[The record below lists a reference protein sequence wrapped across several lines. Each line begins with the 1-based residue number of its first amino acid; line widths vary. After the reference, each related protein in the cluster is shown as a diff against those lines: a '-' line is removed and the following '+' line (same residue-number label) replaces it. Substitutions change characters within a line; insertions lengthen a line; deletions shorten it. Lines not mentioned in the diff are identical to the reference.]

1 METITLLNNAIEYI
15 ERNLDAEL
23 NIDDISKTA
32 CSSRYHFQRVF
43 YALTGFTVTQ
53 YIRNRRLTLASE
65 ELAATDIRVI
75 DIALKYGYEN
85 PEAFTK
91 AFKRLH
97 GISPSDLRKLN
108 GKIKAFPKISFQIS
122 IKGESEII
130 YRIVQKEKF
139 KVFGA
144 EFVSTVVND
153 AAYEEIPKFIN
164 KIFENGTHDK
174 INELLGNPKGT
185 LLNGFHYGFEEDGTR
200 KYIIGAEMAKSDIPN
215 EFTILEVP
223 KLTWAV
229 FDGSGDKPSN
239 SIIQG
244 VWRRIYSE
252 WFPSCGFEQVE
263 GPCIEKNF
271 WNEEKKSEYRC
282 EVWIPVKRKLSIF

>member
-1 METITLLNNAIEYI
+1 MGKLETITLLNNTLEYI
-15 ERNLDAEL
+15 ETNLDAVL
-23 NIDDISKTA
+23 NIDDISKVA

-53 YIRNRRLTLASE
+53 YIRNRRLTVAAE
-65 ELAATDIRVI
+65 ELVATDKRVL

-85 PEAFTK
+85 AEAFTK

-97 GISPSDLRKLN
+97 GISPSVLKKLN

-122 IKGESEII
+122 IKGECEII
-130 YRIVQKEKF
+130 YRIVEKGDF
-139 KVFGA
+139 KAFGV
-144 EFVSTVVND
+144 EFITTSVND
-153 AAYEEIPKFIN
+153 VAYEEIPEFIN
-164 KIFENGTHDK
+164 KIFKNGTHDR

-200 KYIIGAEMAKSDIPN
+200 KYIMGAEQFEEGIQD

-229 FDGSGDKPSN
+229 FEGNGVVPN
-239 SIIQG
+239 NLIIQDI
-244 VWRRIYSE
+244 WRRIYSE
-252 WFPSCGFEQVE
+252 WFPSSGFEQAE

-271 WNEEKKSEYRC
+271 WNDEKQSGYRC
-282 EVWIPVKRKLSIF
+282 EVWIPIRRK